1 MAWILKVFIVDLT
14 NDVSKKRSVLN
25 DNEDCNIYRH
35 VVTVSAC
42 IRLNTNYYPSVLLY
56 SVLLSFIELER
67 FLCKGLCFD
76 NSFFFFY
83 LLILF

>member
-25 DNEDCNIYRH
+25 DNDNFNIYRH

-42 IRLNTNYYPSVLLY
+42 IRLNTY
-56 SVLLSFIELER
+56 VLLSFIELQR
-67 FLCKGLCFD
+67 FLCKGLAVTTH
-76 NSFFFFY
+76 FFY